1 MSINEE
7 IGHNYHTKD
16 NRPISRFNDP
26 RITVEIFP
34 GAFGDYNSQVSC
46 EQLEYSSGLRKFA
59 TEQEAILFA
68 TNAYQEVLGRLNSLT
83 ERIIERL
90 LLI

>member
-1 MSINEE
+1 MDINEE

-34 GAFGDYNSQVSC
+34 TSFGDYNSQVSC
-46 EQLEYSSGLRKFA
+46 DQIGYDSELRRFA

-68 TNAYQEVLGRLNSLT
+68 TNAYQEALGRLNSLT
-83 ERIIERL
+83 ERIIIRL
-90 LLI
+90 LSV